1 MTRKRMTRKE
11 RQAQISTGNAQ
22 LRVAAGATAVLQSLT
37 PYGAYERI
45 VRSGI
50 VLPSSKRRV
59 NPKKEA
65 FHRVLHACSREEI
78 RTMARALKRGQEQ
91 EAAALLAQA
100 VEAYAE

>member
-11 RQAQISTGNAQ
+11 RQAQVREENDQIH
-22 LRVAAGATAVLQSLT
+22 AATEASAVLQPLT

-59 NPKKEA
+59 NPNKGQ
-65 FHRVLHACSREEI
+65 FHRVLQACSHDEI
-78 RTMARALKRGQEQ
+78 RTMARTLKRGQEH
-91 EAAALLAQA
+91 EAATLLAQA